1 MSNNAE
7 QLPRRYPGLKPFER
21 SQSGVFYGRMEDIQ
35 RLANLIVRERLVVLF
50 AKSGIGKTSLLQAGV
65 APEIEKQGFAPL
77 FLRLDN
83 TSIPLNDHVRTV
95 LEKHPSVG
103 HTSNRDAAH
112 TMKPT
117 LWESLKRFD
126 FDLDGLP
133 ATPVLMLDQFEEVF
147 TLAHSESSRRQFLA
161 DLADLANEA
170 MPEAVRNALLQR
182 FQSGEAGLSSELMQW
197 WEKQPDLRVVISI
210 RSDFLHLLDDISPL
224 IPNILRNRFQ
234 LQPLNRKQAQAA
246 IEAPAAAAGAWASHT
261 FGYQPESMTE
271 ILDFLAGRS
280 AGDVQTAA
288 DEISLL
294 RQRDEIEAFN
304 LQILCQH
311 IEEKI
316 IAENQPSGFL
326 VDSSYYD
333 GHAGLDREIRDFYQK
348 QLQNLPDA
356 YVRRTGQRVDNPSA
370 FIRTARCLIEES
382 LVTPVGRR
390 CSMVDDFL
398 TNSWNV
404 SHDFL
409 DTLVETRLLRKELRL
424 DDYYYEISHDTL
436 LPAIITSRDNRRNME
451 QADREK
457 AELEQRLLDEAKRR
471 EATEA
476 QIRDLSERRKLA
488 RRVAVWSVASLIL
501 SLLFAVWFG
510 WNWVHTLHSD
520 MRQASRNAADELYN
534 AAVPAL
540 EELAA
545 SPFKAW
551 VLRQGIPPADP
562 QRELDITR
570 RFQQLHRSIVQ
581 ENLFLGDSLFF
592 KDEYAEAL
600 RHYYQAYDSLKAYDT
615 LNHIVELRIQPNRIR
630 VDQSHITEW
639 KRTLTLRSQ
648 STLKTMISQ
657 FSIRQRV
664 YESFY
669 EAGAWNQALYNL
681 QRMQQLLPEQADD
694 LETLKSA
701 VNLNQNPKT
710 FVQAAMEDCKQKL
723 ARRGIRSGF

>member
-35 RLANLIVRERLVVLF
+35 RLANLIVRERLVVMF

-65 APEIEKQGFAPL
+65 APELEKQGFAPL

-83 TSIPLNDHVRTV
+83 TTIPLNDHVRTV
-95 LEKHPSVG
+95 LGKHPFVG
-103 HTSNRDAAH
+103 QTDSRDAAH
-112 TMKPT
+112 TMNPT
-117 LWESLKRFD
+117 LWENIKRLD
-126 FDLDGLP
+126 FDLDGMP
-133 ATPVLMLDQFEEVF
+133 ATPVLLLDQFEEVF
-147 TLAHSESSRRQFLA
+147 TLAHSDSSRKQFLA

-170 MPEAVRNALLQR
+170 MPEAVRYDLLQR
-182 FQSGEAGLSSELMQW
+182 FQSGEAGLTSELMQW
-197 WEKQPDLRVVISI
+197 WEKQPELRVVISI

-224 IPNILRNRFQ
+224 IPNILRNRYQ
-234 LQPLNRKQAQAA
+234 LQPLNRRQAQAA
-246 IEAPAAAAGAWASHT
+246 IEAPAAAAGAWASPT
-261 FGYQPESMTE
+261 FGYHPESMAE

-280 AGDVQTAA
+280 DRDVQTAGEA
-288 DEISLL
+288 LPTL

-316 IAENQPSGFL
+316 IAENQPAGFL
-326 VDSSYYD
+326 VGSTYYD

-348 QLQNLPDA
+348 QLQNLPETYA
-356 YVRRTGQRVDNPSA
+356 RRTGRRIDDPA
-370 FIRTARCLIEES
+370 MFIRTARCLIEES

-398 TNSWNV
+398 TNTWSVN
-404 SHDFL
+404 HDFL

-436 LPAIITSRDNRRNME
+436 LPAIITSRDTRRNME

-457 AELEQRLLDEAKRR
+457 AELEQRLLEEAKRR

-476 QIRDLSERRKLA
+476 QIRDLSERRRLA

-501 SLLFAVWFG
+501 TLIFAVWFG

-540 EELAA
+540 EELA
-545 SPFKAW
+545 SNPFKSW
-551 VLRQGIPPADP
+551 VLSQGIPPADP
-562 QRELDITR
+562 ERELGITR
-570 RFQQLHRSIVQ
+570 RFQQLHHSIVQ

-592 KDEYAEAL
+592 KDEYALAL
-600 RHYYQAYDSLKAYDT
+600 HHYYLSLDSLKAYDS
-615 LNHIVELRIQPNRIR
+615 LNHIVELRIKPNRIR
-630 VDQSHITEW
+630 VDQAHITEW
-639 KRTLTLRSQ
+639 KRTLLLRSQ

-657 FSIRQRV
+657 FSIRQRM
-664 YESFY
+664 YETFY

-681 QRMQQLLPEQADD
+681 QIMQQLLPEQADD
-694 LETLKSA
+694 LDILQSA

-710 FVQAAMEDCKQKL
+710 FVQNAMEDCRQKL
-723 ARRGIRSGF
+723 ARRGIR